1 MPLSNPRC
9 LSLTTA
15 PLTTDLELAP
25 EQGGFTILL
34 ANKKHFLNKS
44 KSVIHPIKGYLKP
57 NRRGFQVAFLTPAKG

>member
-1 MPLSNPRC
+1 M
-9 LSLTTA
+9 SLTTA

-44 KSVIHPIKGYLKP
+44 KSVIHPTKGYLKP
-57 NRRGFQVAFLTPAKG
+57 IASVFR